1 VNVKSLREAIR
12 TIVDFLEAS
21 GAGPRGK
28 SLEAVN
34 DLLEGHDGESL
45 EGFLAGLRDRSK
57 ESKARACSSVG
68 NDETVASYVQRL
80 RAAGTDK
87 NAFDQVFAELTK
99 DKMVRK
105 AEADAIAQA
114 YTGGRP
120 EWPTKRMAL
129 AAIATWFRGLAF
141 DQTKM
146 CRV

>member
-1 VNVKSLREAIR
+1 MNVKSLREAIR
-12 TIVDFLEAS
+12 TIADFLDAS

-28 SLEAVN
+28 SLHAVYV
-34 DLLEGHDGESL
+34 LLEGHDDESL
-45 EGFLAGLRDRSK
+45 EEFLAGLRQRSK
-57 ESKARACSSVG
+57 EAKPRVSAA
-68 NDETVASYVQRL
+68 NDATVASYVQRL

-87 NAFDQVFAELTK
+87 SAFDQVFDELIK

-105 AEADAIAQA
+105 VEADAIAHA
-114 YTGGRP
+114 YTGGRQ

>member
-12 TIVDFLEAS
+12 TIAEFLEAS

-28 SLEAVN
+28 SLHAVH
-34 DLLEGHDGESL
+34 DLLQGHDNESL
-45 EGFLAGLRDRSK
+45 EEFLAGLRHRSI
-57 ESKARACSSVG
+57 ESKPRAASSAA
-68 NDETVASYVQRL
+68 NDLTVASYVQRL
-80 RAAGTDK
+80 RAAGADK
-87 NAFDQVFAELTK
+87 SDFDQIFGELTK

-105 AEADAIAQA
+105 VEADAIAHA

-120 EWPTKRMAL
+120 EWPSKRMAFE
-129 AAIATWFRGLAF
+129 AIAIWFRGLAF

>member
-12 TIVDFLEAS
+12 TIADFLESS

-28 SLEAVN
+28 SLHAVN
-34 DLLEGHDGESL
+34 DLLEGHDDESL
-45 EGFLAGLRDRSK
+45 EEFLAGLRHRSK
-57 ESKARACSSVG
+57 KSQARACSSVA
-68 NDETVASYVQRL
+68 NDVTVASYVQRL

-87 NAFDQVFAELTK
+87 SAFEQVFGELTR

-105 AEADAIAQA
+105 AEADAIAHA
-114 YTGGRP
+114 YTGGRTA
-120 EWPTKRMAL
+120 WPSKRMAL

>member
-12 TIVDFLEAS
+12 AIADFLEAS
-21 GAGPRGK
+21 GAGPRGQ
-28 SLEAVN
+28 SLQSVN
-34 DLLEGHDGESL
+34 HLLEGHDDESL
-45 EGFLAGLRDRSK
+45 EEFLAGLRDQSR
-57 ESKARACSSVG
+57 ESKTRVYSSAV
-68 NDETVASYVQRL
+68 NEVTVTSYVQRL

-87 NAFDQVFAELTK
+87 SAFGQVFGELSS

-105 AEADAIAQA
+105 AEADAIANA

>member
-12 TIVDFLEAS
+12 TIADFLECS

-28 SLEAVN
+28 SLHAVD
-34 DLLEGHDGESL
+34 DLLEGHDDESL
-45 EGFLAGLRDRSK
+45 EEFLAGLRHRSK
-57 ESKARACSSVG
+57 ESQARAFSLVA
-68 NDETVASYVQRL
+68 NDVTVASYVQRL

-87 NAFDQVFAELTK
+87 SAFDQVFDELTK

-105 AEADAIAQA
+105 AEADAIAHA
-114 YTGGRP
+114 YTGGRTG
-120 EWPTKRMAL
+120 WPTKRMAL
-129 AAIATWFRGLAF
+129 AAIVTWFRGLAF

>member
-1 VNVKSLREAIR
+1 VNVKSLREAVQ
-12 TIVDFLEAS
+12 TIADFLEAS
-21 GAGPRGK
+21 GPGPRGT
-28 SLEAVN
+28 SLHAII
-34 DLLEGHDGESL
+34 DLLEGHDEELL
-45 EGFLAGLRDRSK
+45 EKFLAGLRDRSK
-57 ESKARACSSVG
+57 EPKTRACSPDV
-68 NDETVASYVQRL
+68 NDVTVVSYVQRL

-87 NAFDQVFAELTK
+87 SAFDEVFGELTK

-105 AEADAIAQA
+105 AEADAIAHA

-120 EWPTKRMAL
+120 EWATKRNAF

>member
-12 TIVDFLEAS
+12 TIAEFLEAS

-28 SLEAVN
+28 SLHAVH
-34 DLLEGHDGESL
+34 DLLEGHDDESL
-45 EGFLAGLRDRSK
+45 EEFLAGLHDRSK
-57 ESKARACSSVG
+57 ESKPRALASAV
-68 NDETVASYVQRL
+68 NDSTVASYVQRL
-80 RAAGTDK
+80 RATGTDK
-87 NAFDQVFAELTK
+87 SAFDQVFDELTK

-105 AEADAIAQA
+105 AEADAIAHA
-114 YTGGRP
+114 YTGGRRG
-120 EWPTKRMAL
+120 WPTKRLAL

>member
-12 TIVDFLEAS
+12 TITDFLEAS

-28 SLEAVN
+28 SLHAVT
-34 DLLEGHDGESL
+34 DLLEGHDDESL
-45 EGFLAGLRDRSK
+45 EEFLAELRDRSK
-57 ESKARACSSVG
+57 ESKTRACSAG
-68 NDETVASYVQRL
+68 MNDGTVASYVQRL
-80 RAAGTDK
+80 RAAGTDRS
-87 NAFDQVFAELTK
+87 AFDQVFAELTK

-105 AEADAIAQA
+105 AEADAIAHA

-129 AAIATWFRGLAF
+129 AAMTTWFRGLAF